1 MGTGERI
8 ALAIVGVGAL
18 TTAILP
24 DRKTAQVLDAFRKLF
39 RGGLATAMGFQTP
52 GSQL

>member
-24 DRKTAQVLDAFRKLF
+24 DRQTAKVIDAIRKLF

-52 GSQL
+52 GNAL